1 LPKLKFGLSKLENM
15 ALQNAHIFASTNY
28 KSMKKIIIIIS
39 LFSALWSHAQMP
51 KLAVVSF
58 QSQEVGF
65 KNAAICELIR
75 MEISKTEKYEII
87 DRFETSDV
95 LNQNNTNIESC
106 LSKSCLIK
114 AGNWLNADYV
124 LSGSADLIGNTLYM
138 KLRLYNVKNEFLV
151 KEVIRNF
158 QNIPEQM
165 AIKLTICVNELLGKE
180 NDQSIV
186 NSLTKSSS
194 FDNALNNPEIDQ
206 LNLAGPRM
214 GYTFLFGNNASYIRL
229 PKDQGGYDA
238 FPAFFQMGYQFEKQ
252 YLNEGKFQAL
262 FEFIPMVTGID
273 QGLFIPSFTIMNGLR
288 NNIKGWEIGVGPSVS
303 FSKMSD
309 MYFDNGIWYQARSN
323 LNENNKEV
331 VRRLDSKGSVAL
343 VTSVV
348 IAAGATIR
356 SGKLNLP
363 INIFAVPSRDNFRLG
378 VSFGFNSRTTT
389 NN

>member
-1 LPKLKFGLSKLENM
+1 MPKLIFVLSKLENK
-15 ALQNAHIFASTNY
+15 ALRNALIFASTNY
-28 KSMKKIIIIIS
+28 ISMKKIIIIIS

-75 MEISKTEKYEII
+75 MEISKMEKYEII

-95 LNQNNTNIESC
+95 LYENNTSIESC

-114 AGNWLNADYV
+114 SGNWLKADYV

-151 KEVIRNF
+151 KEVVRNF
-158 QNIPEQM
+158 QNLPEQM
-165 AIKLTICVNELLGKE
+165 AIKLTICVNELLGIE

-186 NSLTKSSS
+186 NSLTKTSS
-194 FDNALNNPEIDQ
+194 FDNALNNPQIDQ

-214 GYTFLFGNNASYIRL
+214 GYTFLFGNNATYMRL

-252 YLNEGKFQAL
+252 YLNEGKYQAL
-262 FEFIPMVTGID
+262 FEFIPMITGID
-273 QGLFIPSFTIMNGLR
+273 QGLFIPSFTVMNGLR
-288 NNIKGWEIGVGPSVS
+288 NNIKGWEIGIGPSVS
-303 FSKMSD
+303 FSNRSD
-309 MYFDNGIWYQARSN
+309 MYFDNGIWYNAKTN

-331 VRRLDSKGSVAL
+331 VRRLDSKGSVTL
-343 VTSVV
+343 VSSVV

-363 INIFAVPSRDNFRLG
+363 INIFAVPSRDNLRLG
-378 VSFGFNSRTTT
+378 ISFGFNSRTTS